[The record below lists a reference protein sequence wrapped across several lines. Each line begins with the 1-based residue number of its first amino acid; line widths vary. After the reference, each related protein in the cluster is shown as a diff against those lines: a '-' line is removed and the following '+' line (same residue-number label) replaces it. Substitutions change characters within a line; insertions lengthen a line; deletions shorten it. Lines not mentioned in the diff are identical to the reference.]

1 MNIALVDIKKLG
13 DNKDF
18 NGGFG
23 TTFQVGNSL
32 GARVLSSLR
41 SNLENIPTMSYAY
54 ISAIFKKYGNSVKY
68 YINKIPKLSDIILIH
83 VSLIRHNEEVNF
95 I

>member
-1 MNIALVDIKKLG
+1 MEIALVDIKKPG

-23 TTFQVGNSL
+23 TTFQIGNSL
-32 GARVLSSLR
+32 GARILSFLR

-68 YINKIPKLSDIILIH
+68 YMNKLPGPSDIILIH
-83 VSLIRHNEEVNF
+83 VFLIAIILV
-95 I
+95 